1 MCIISYVPKDKKID
15 DATITNMFDAN
26 PDGAGILYTE
36 NEVLK
41 TYKTFDVFK
50 LINMYHYIKD
60 TLDTDMILH
69 FRIGT
74 HGGKTFDN
82 IHPFLVNE
90 DLGFVHNGI
99 ITSVP
104 IDTAKSDTRM
114 FNELIL
120 QELPDNFVF
129 NEAVKELISG
139 YIGSSKLAFMDTWQ
153 NVVIINEHKG
163 TWDEGVWYSNDSYL
177 DFNDYYYP
185 AYTKYN
191 KKHKANA
198 TVATAGTSTRYYG
211 NDYYDNYGDGGEDT
225 MVNCHNCGEM
235 VDAWEANLDL
245 NDHYYCEACYDICLE
260 ICPNCEGDLG
270 EDNYCEN
277 CGLSFD
283 NVYETLALPA
293 SASSIDVVGE
303 DDNDDVET
311 YTPPHLKKLLNEEEK
326 YESWLE
332 THTDGDV
339 IDAEED
345 KEIYMQSHK
354 DNIIRLGT
362 TKDSWIGATYGNKA
376 ARDTEFKELVTK
388 IEEGRAASVTV
399 GTK

>member
-26 PDGAGILYTE
+26 PDGAGILYVE

-41 TYKTFDVFK
+41 TYKTFDLFK
-50 LINMYHYIKD
+50 IINMYHYIKD

-104 IDTAKSDTRM
+104 IDTTKSDTRM

-129 NEAVKELISG
+129 NEAMKELISG
-139 YIGSSKLAFMDTWQ
+139 YIGNSKLAFMDTWQ
-153 NVVIINEHKG
+153 NVVIINEQKG
-163 TWDEGVWYSNDSYL
+163 SWDEGVWYSNDSYL

-198 TVATAGTSTRYYG
+198 TVATTGTSTRYYG
-211 NDYYDNYGDGGEDT
+211 HDYYDTYGDDGEDV
-225 MVNCHNCGEM
+225 MVNCHNCGEL

-260 ICPNCEGDLG
+260 ICPNCEGDLVEG
-270 EDNYCEN
+270 SYCEN
-277 CGLSFD
+277 CGLTFD

-303 DDNDDVET
+303 DDDDVET
-311 YTPPHLKKLLNEEEK
+311 YTPPHLKKLLSEEEK
-326 YESWLE
+326 YEHWLE
-332 THTDGDV
+332 SRIDGDV
-339 IDAEED
+339 LDAEEA
-345 KEIYMQSHK
+345 KEIYVQSHK
-354 DNIIRLGT
+354 DNVIRLGT
-362 TKDSWIGATYGNKA
+362 SKDTWIGATYGNKA
-376 ARDTEFKELVTK
+376 ARDEEFKEIQLK
-388 IEEGRAASVTV
+388 IEDGRAVNVVV